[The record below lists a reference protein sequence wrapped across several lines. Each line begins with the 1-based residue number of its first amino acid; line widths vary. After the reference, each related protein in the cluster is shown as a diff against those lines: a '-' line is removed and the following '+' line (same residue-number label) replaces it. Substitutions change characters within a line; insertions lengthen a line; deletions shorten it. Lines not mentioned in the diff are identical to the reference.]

1 MTKEQYISSETAIL
15 AREMGFDNQSEFDSV
30 DDELPFSRGILRS
43 TQARLARW
51 LREKH
56 GKNVYAVM
64 SIKEKY
70 IFWIQDINSLTK
82 VKTTDLYDTYEEAL
96 EEGLKEGLKLIK
108 EDK

>member
-51 LREKH
+51 LRES
-56 GKNVYAVM
+56 KNISVEIVRLHFGYCFYICESKSGVTLYEADEHYA
-64 SIKEKY
+64 
-70 IFWIQDINSLTK
+70 
-82 VKTTDLYDTYEEAL
+82 TYEEAL

-108 EDK
+108 ENK

>member
-1 MTKEQYISSETAIL
+1 
-15 AREMGFDNQSEFDSV
+15 
-30 DDELPFSRGILRS
+30 
-43 TQARLARW
+43 
-51 LREKH
+51 
-56 GKNVYAVM
+56 M